1 MSKPVRYLKRTY
13 LLMRKALD
21 ERLSAY
27 HLTTSQFEILG
38 YLYAEP
44 PVEQQLL
51 QQRSGVTSAT
61 LTGLLDK
68 LEQRGYIV
76 RALSAADG
84 RAKVVALTPA
94 GNELF
99 AQLIDVFHEFEQA
112 MLKGFSLS
120 ERALFTDWLQR
131 IALNLGYREVDA
143 EE

>member
-1 MSKPVRYLKRTY
+1 MSKPIRYLKRTY

-21 ERLSAY
+21 ERLSV
-27 HLTTSQFEILG
+27 HQLTTSQFEILG

-44 PVEQQLL
+44 PVEQQQL

-68 LEQRGYIV
+68 LEQRGYLV
-76 RALSAADG
+76 RTLSAEDG
-84 RAKVVALTPA
+84 RAKVVALTQS

-99 AQLIDVFHEFEQA
+99 GQLLGVFDEFEQA
-112 MLKGFSLS
+112 MLKGFSAS
-120 ERALFTDWLQR
+120 ERALFSDWLQR
-131 IALNLGYREVDA
+131 IALNLGYREADP